1 MHIQLY
7 NLQFSKLDFD
17 PSLSFIVGNPRKC
30 VGVTHELFL
39 WYALFCPYLC
49 YNLFNVSVVY
59 MCVLMFYLLNNTV
72 YCVDYIVRSRVFVCM
87 CVCERER
94 ERMVG
99 EVLFNSLGSF

>member
-1 MHIQLY
+1 
-7 NLQFSKLDFD
+7 
-17 PSLSFIVGNPRKC
+17 
-30 VGVTHELFL
+30 
-39 WYALFCPYLC
+39 
-49 YNLFNVSVVY
+49 